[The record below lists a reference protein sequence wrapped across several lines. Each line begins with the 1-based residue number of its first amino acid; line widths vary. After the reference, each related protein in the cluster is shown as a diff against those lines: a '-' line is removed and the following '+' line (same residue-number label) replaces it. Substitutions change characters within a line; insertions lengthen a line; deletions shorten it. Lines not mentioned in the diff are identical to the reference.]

1 MVLESSHIHQPPK
14 PEKAPIAVLI
24 TAIVLFLAI
33 LDVIPLPLVMLG
45 GAAAMVLAGCL
56 NADEAY
62 RAIEWRVVFLI
73 AGMLPISIAMDHTGL
88 AARLGSTL
96 IHQLLPY
103 GHLALIAGG
112 FFLAVIITQVIGGQV
127 TSLIVGPIA
136 VATALEVGIN
146 PQAMGVAVAIA
157 CSTAFLTP
165 ISHAVNILVMGP
177 GAYTFTDF
185 VKVGL
190 GMTIVT
196 FVFLMIGLVI
206 FWGIR

>member
-1 MVLESSHIHQPPK
+1 
-14 PEKAPIAVLI
+14 
-24 TAIVLFLAI
+24 LFLAI

-45 GAAAMVLAGCL
+45 GGAAMVLAGCL

-73 AGMLPISIAMDHTGL
+73 AGMLPVSIAMDHTGL
-88 AARLGSTL
+88 AAQLGQTL

-103 GHLALIAGG
+103 GHLALIAGA
-112 FFLAVIITQVIGGQV
+112 FFLTVAIAQLIGGQV

-146 PQAMGVAVAIA
+146 PEAMGVAVAIA

-165 ISHAVNILVMGP
+165 ISHAVNVLVMGP
-177 GAYTFTDF
+177 GAYKFTDF
-185 VKVGL
+185 FKVGL
-190 GMTIVT
+190 GMTLVT
-196 FVFLMIGLVI
+196 FIFLMIGLVV
-206 FWGIR
+206 FWDIR